1 MLSIIIP
8 CYNCESTIEDCYL
21 SILSSLQHNIIKE
34 YEIILVNDGSS
45 DKTLKKLDK
54 IANTNKKVNVISQVN
69 KGVSAARNLG
79 ISVAKGNWLSFIDS
93 DDTVNKEFYKM
104 LHNKNIDS
112 DLIVCGVN
120 SSIHPRLTGGMETL
134 EREQYIK
141 GILYNL
147 NIFGYVCNKLYKRE
161 IIQANSIQFLENIS
175 FMEDKYFNLEYSLYT
190 NNIKVVLENLYNY
203 LEPTTSVLGNSD
215 KKQTGLLV
223 WDKLLND
230 PRFECYSD
238 EFKKEK
244 FKFMIWLLGQ
254 MYAEKAKGRGL
265 VLEELK
271 GERDYINSI
280 LSKVSL
286 KYIQF
291 KLLLLFPNL
300 VGCIIRIKNRK

>member
-21 SILSSLQHNIIKE
+21 SILSSLQHNIVEE

-54 IANTNKKVNVISQVN
+54 IVKTNEKVKVISQGN

-79 ISVAKGNWLSFIDS
+79 ISLAKGDWLSFIDS
-93 DDTVNKEFYKM
+93 DDTVNEEFYKM
-104 LHNKNIDS
+104 LHGKYIDS

-120 SSIHPRLTGGMETL
+120 SSIHPRLTGGIEMI
-134 EREQYIK
+134 EREQYIE

-147 NIFGYVCNKLYKRE
+147 NIFGYVWNKLYKRE

-175 FMEDKYFNLEYSLYT
+175 FMEDKYFNLEYSLYI
-190 NNIKVVLENLYNY
+190 NNIKVVLKNLYNY
-203 LEPTTSVLGNSD
+203 LEPTTSVFGNSD
-215 KKQTGLLV
+215 KKQTGLLA

-244 FKFMIWLLGQ
+244 FKYMIWLLGQ
-254 MYAEKAKGRGL
+254 MYAEKAEGRES

-271 GERDYINSI
+271 GERNYINSV
-280 LSKVSL
+280 LSKVSS

-300 VGCIIRIKNRK
+300 VGWIIRIKNRK

>member
-45 DKTLKKLDK
+45 DKTLNKLDK
-54 IANTNKKVNVISQVN
+54 ISNTNKKVNVISQVN

-104 LHNKNIDS
+104 LHGKYIDS

-120 SSIHPRLTGGMETL
+120 SSIHPRLTGGIEMI

-244 FKFMIWLLGQ
+244 FKYMI
-254 MYAEKAKGRGL
+254 
-265 VLEELK
+265 
-271 GERDYINSI
+271 
-280 LSKVSL
+280 
-286 KYIQF
+286 
-291 KLLLLFPNL
+291 
-300 VGCIIRIKNRK
+300 

>member
-21 SILSSLQHNIIKE
+21 SILSSLQHNIIEE

-54 IANTNKKVNVISQVN
+54 IVKTNEKVKVISQGN

-79 ISVAKGNWLSFIDS
+79 ISLAKGDWLSFIDS
-93 DDTVNKEFYKM
+93 DDTVNEEFYKM
-104 LHNKNIDS
+104 LHGKYIDS

-120 SSIHPRLTGGMETL
+120 SSIHPRLTGGIERI
-134 EREQYIK
+134 EREQYIE

-147 NIFGYVCNKLYKRE
+147 NIFGYVWNKLYKRE
-161 IIQANSIQFLENIS
+161 IIRANSIQFLENIS
-175 FMEDKYFNLEYSLYT
+175 FMEDKYFNLEYSLYI
-190 NNIKVVLENLYNY
+190 NNIKVVLKNLYNY

-244 FKFMIWLLGQ
+244 FKYMIWLLGQ
-254 MYAEKAKGRGL
+254 MYAEKAEGRES

-271 GERDYINSI
+271 GERNYINSV
-280 LSKVSL
+280 LSKVSS

-300 VGCIIRIKNRK
+300 VGWTIRIKNRK

>member
-190 NNIKVVLENLYNY
+190 NSIEVVLENLYNY
-203 LEPTTSVLGNSD
+203 SEPTTSVFGNSD

-223 WDKLLND
+223 WDKLLGD
-230 PRFECYSD
+230 SRFQYYSS

>member
-8 CYNCESTIEDCYL
+8 CYNCESTIEACYL
-21 SILSSLQHNIIKE
+21 SILSSLQYNIIKE

-54 IANTNKKVNVISQVN
+54 IAKTNEKVKVISQGN

-79 ISVAKGNWLSFIDS
+79 ISLAKGDWLSFVDS
-93 DDTVNKEFYKM
+93 DDTVNEEFYKM
-104 LHNKNIDS
+104 LHGKYIDS

-120 SSIHPRLTGGMETL
+120 SSIHPRLTGGIEMI
-134 EREQYIK
+134 EREQYIE

-147 NIFGYVCNKLYKRE
+147 NIFGYVWNKLYKRE

-190 NNIKVVLENLYNY
+190 NNIKVVLKNLYNY
-203 LEPTTSVLGNSD
+203 LEPTTSIFGNSD
-215 KKQTGLLV
+215 KKQTGLVV
-223 WDKLLND
+223 WDKLLKD
-230 PRFECYSD
+230 SRFECYSD

-244 FKFMIWLLGQ
+244 FKYMIWSLGQ
-254 MYAEKAKGRGL
+254 MYAEKAKGREL
-265 VLEELK
+265 ILEELK
-271 GERDYINSI
+271 RERDYVNSI
-280 LSKVSL
+280 FSKVSS

-300 VGCIIRIKNRK
+300 VGWIIRIKNRK